1 MRGTGQKM
9 FLQVHYKVTQTTALS
24 ARAQGGELLLDID
37 QARDNWNN
45 TSSWEH
51 SRVMITWPSK
61 KVK

>member
-1 MRGTGQKM
+1 M

-24 ARAQGGELLLDID
+24 ARAQGGELPLDVD
-37 QARDNWNN
+37 QVKNNWTN

-61 KVK
+61 KAK

>member
-1 MRGTGQKM
+1 M

-24 ARAQGGELLLDID
+24 ARAQGGELPLDVD
-37 QARDNWNN
+37 QVKDNWTN

-61 KVK
+61 KAK